1 MVEREIHVLD
11 QEDDRRRQ
19 LQKARRSLEA
29 RPEELCPYPAE
40 DAPVGRSD
48 PGLGRPPAGRRPREA
63 PARHSRAGATPPR
76 AGAGGRADCA
86 APGER
91 ARWGGRG
98 AGGASGGAQGRG
110 EVGWRG
116 VGGVLG
122 EPGAGRARG
131 PWHARADGP
140 RAPEAERRGSVKGG
154 GEVVWSVF
162 PLWRTNNPGQ
172 RGGSTVQPFNRVG
185 GAGEAR
191 GGSERGS
198 PAPLIPSPL
207 PPPRVLADAARRA
220 GPRDARRTCPRP
232 SPARPP
238 TRSRP
243 ARAPRAPTPAP
254 ARCPGPAR
262 VWGEPLAPGGWGTK
276 GENQHAEPGQV
287 RRACTPGS

>member
-154 GEVVWSVF
+154 GRLCGAYFRSG
-162 PLWRTNNPGQ
+162 GQ
-172 RGGSTVQPFNRVG
+172 IIP
-185 GAGEAR
+185 AKGEAR
-191 GGSERGS
+191 LS
-198 PAPLIPSPL
+198 SPL
-207 PPPRVLADAARRA
+207 TAWGVPGRQGGGRR
-220 GPRDARRTCPRP
+220 
-232 SPARPP
+232 
-238 TRSRP
+238 
-243 ARAPRAPTPAP
+243 
-254 ARCPGPAR
+254 
-262 VWGEPLAPGGWGTK
+262 GG
-276 GENQHAEPGQV
+276 ALLL
-287 RRACTPGS
+287 